1 MSSSVDIVQILDLL
15 KELLFYSKVL
25 CISSCFTAGILLVK
39 LMIHT
44 KNQRD
49 LI

>member
-1 MSSSVDIVQILDLL
+1 MTSSDLIPILNLFN
-15 KELLFYSKVL
+15 ELLFYCKVL
-25 CISSCFTAGILLVK
+25 CIASCFIAGILLVK

>member
-1 MSSSVDIVQILDLL
+1 MNDDLQTIIML
-15 KELLFYSKVL
+15 VKQMVFLLKVL
-25 CISSCFTAGILLVK
+25 CIACSFTAGILLVK